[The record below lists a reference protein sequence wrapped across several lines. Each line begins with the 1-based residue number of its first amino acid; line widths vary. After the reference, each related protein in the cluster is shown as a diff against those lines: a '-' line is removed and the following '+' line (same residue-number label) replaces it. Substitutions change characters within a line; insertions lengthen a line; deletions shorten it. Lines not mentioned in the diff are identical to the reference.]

1 VNVLAQSVIEH
12 HERTNQLMLNNKRE
26 MLETI
31 RNVSMDLEKRM
42 NGHVE
47 TVNTDVES
55 VAMSTIE

>member
-1 VNVLAQSVIEH
+1 
-12 HERTNQLMLNNKRE
+12 MLNNKRE